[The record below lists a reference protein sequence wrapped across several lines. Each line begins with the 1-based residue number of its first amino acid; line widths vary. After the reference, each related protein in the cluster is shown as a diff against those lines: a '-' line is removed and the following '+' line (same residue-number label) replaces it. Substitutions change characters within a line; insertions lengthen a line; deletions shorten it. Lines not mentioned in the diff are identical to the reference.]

1 MNNPYYNMLPI
12 EEKAY
17 LLCSRGELIAAV
29 ATTNYDI
36 SLYAL
41 DGEYI
46 ELYYSI
52 AYNKIED
59 IKVLEDHQR
68 LDLYTRNMDLSIL
81 LGKDAHDGIS

>member
-1 MNNPYYNMLPI
+1 MKMINPQYNMLPI

-29 ATTNYDI
+29 ATSNYDI

-41 DGEYI
+41 DGEYV

-52 AYNKIED
+52 AYNKIEE
-59 IKVLEDHQR
+59 IKVLEDHLR
-68 LDLYTRNMDLSIL
+68 LDIYTRNMDLSTL
-81 LGKDAHDGIS
+81 LGD

>member
-1 MNNPYYNMLPI
+1 MKMINQQYNMLPI

-29 ATTNYDI
+29 ATSNYDI

-41 DGEYI
+41 DGEYV

-52 AYNKIED
+52 AYNKIEE
-59 IKVLEDHQR
+59 IKVLEDHLR
-68 LDLYTRNMDLSIL
+68 LDIYTRNMDISTL
-81 LGKDAHDGIS
+81 LGD

>member
-1 MNNPYYNMLPI
+1 MLRRALKMINPKYNTLPI

-29 ATTNYDI
+29 ATNNYDI

-41 DGEYI
+41 DGEYV
-46 ELYYSI
+46 ELYYSV

-59 IKVLEDHQR
+59 IKLLEDHKR
-68 LDLYTRNMDLSIL
+68 LDIYTRNMDISSL
-81 LGKDAHDGIS
+81 LDS

>member
-1 MNNPYYNMLPI
+1 MNNSYYNTLPI

-29 ATTNYDI
+29 ATNSYDI

-41 DGEYI
+41 DGEYV

-52 AYNKIED
+52 AYNKIEE

-68 LDLYTRNMDLSIL
+68 LDIYTRNMDIDTL
-81 LGKDAHDGIS
+81 LEN

>member
-1 MNNPYYNMLPI
+1 MINPYYNMLPI

-17 LLCSRGELIAAV
+17 QLCSRGELIAAV
-29 ATTNYDI
+29 ATSTYDI

-41 DGEYI
+41 DGEYV

-52 AYNKIED
+52 AYNKIEE

-68 LDLYTRNMDLSIL
+68 LDIYTRNMDISTL
-81 LGKDAHDGIS
+81 LD

>member
-1 MNNPYYNMLPI
+1 MNMINQQYNMLPI

-29 ATTNYDI
+29 ATSNYDI

-41 DGEYI
+41 DGEYV

-52 AYNKIED
+52 AYNKIEE
-59 IKVLEDHQR
+59 IKVLEDHLR
-68 LDLYTRNMDLSIL
+68 LDIYTRNMD
-81 LGKDAHDGIS
+81 ISTLFGD